1 MPSTSASV
9 QLSSQRLNKFI
20 SDTGVCSRRE
30 ADRLIESGQVRV
42 NGKVANVGMQV
53 TEADFIVVGKKPLRA
68 KPAPVYLA
76 YNKPVGVISTT
87 DSEVPENIV
96 DAVNYRGGRIFP
108 IGRLDKPSE
117 GLILLTN
124 DGDIVNK
131 ILRAGNAH
139 DKEYLVWVDKP
150 LTPEFIRRMA
160 AGVPILGQITQPCPV
175 RQLTATSFNIILQQ
189 GLNRQIRRMA
199 EYLGYQVTR
208 LKRVR
213 IMNISLGGLQPG
225 QWRLLH
231 KKELAIINAAV
242 ANSSSEAELA
252 SPITAAPKTKLGAKR
267 TTPTKYKTS
276 AHTTKPAAGRKA
288 NSNKTK
294 SNKTEARRGA
304 AQGKRRVKKSPR

>member
-1 MPSTSASV
+1 MPSTSVPAH
-9 QLSSQRLNKFI
+9 LSSQRLNKFI

-42 NGKVANVGMQV
+42 NGKVASVGMQV

-87 DSEVPENIV
+87 DPEVPENIV

-175 RQLTATSFNIILQQ
+175 RQLTATSFNIVLQQ

-242 ANSSSEAELA
+242 ADSSSEAEFA
-252 SPITAAPKTKLGAKR
+252 SPITAAPKTKVGAKK
-267 TTPTKYKTS
+267 TTSTKYK
-276 AHTTKPAAGRKA
+276 APARKTKPAAGRKA
-288 NSNKTK
+288 NSNKTN
-294 SNKTEARRGA
+294 SSKTAVRRSS
-304 AQGKRRVKKSPR
+304 AQGKRQAKKPPR